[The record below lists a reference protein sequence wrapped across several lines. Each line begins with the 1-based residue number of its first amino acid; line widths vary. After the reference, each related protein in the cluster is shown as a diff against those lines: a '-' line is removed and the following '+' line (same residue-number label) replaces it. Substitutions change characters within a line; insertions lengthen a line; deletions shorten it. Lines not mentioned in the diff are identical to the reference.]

1 MYRKFLKTRNDK
13 YVNKLKLIEKQ
24 KRERQK
30 EKFDLEKLANDRELL
45 IMKEKNLNLEIKK
58 KDSALALS
66 TLNNIKKNELLNDL
80 IRDLSN
86 VDNELLNTSI
96 QNSISRVLKKINKHL
111 KDKEDWLTFELH
123 FRNSHSQFFDK
134 LIKKHSNLSS
144 NEIKLC
150 AYLKLNLSSKEIASL
165 MHVAIT
171 SVEQSR
177 YRLRKKFNLS
187 QKTNL
192 SNYIQNF

>member
-1 MYRKFLKTRNDK
+1 MYRKFLKTRNYK

-30 EKFDLEKLANDRELL
+30 EKFDLEKLATDRELL

-134 LIKKHSNLSS
+134 
-144 NEIKLC
+144 
-150 AYLKLNLSSKEIASL
+150 
-165 MHVAIT
+165 
-171 SVEQSR
+171 
-177 YRLRKKFNLS
+177 
-187 QKTNL
+187 
-192 SNYIQNF
+192 